1 MSDKINYSIPN
12 PCHEDWNK
20 MYPNDNG
27 RYCGIC
33 NKTVVDFSKMSK
45 NEIQDYFRNI
55 ANGPMICGSFNSK
68 QLNPKSKRNSIQT
81 WSIDLYQNA
90 SDKLKNPLIRKFA
103 LFLIGFVLILTGCK
117 SNTRTTGV
125 IPLLKQE
132 IDTTMVGNIAIEHP
146 DSLKRR
152 SRITNKESYDSINRK
167 PSNINQTQPD

>member
-1 MSDKINYSIPN
+1 MSNRSIYSIPN

-20 MYPNDNG
+20 MTPNEKG

-33 NKTVVDFSKMSK
+33 NKTVIDFSKMSK
-45 NEIQDYFRNI
+45 IEIQDYFRNI
-55 ANGPMICGSFNSK
+55 ANGSKICGSFNSK
-68 QLNPKSKRNSIQT
+68 QLNPKSKRISIQT

-90 SDKLKNPLIRKFA
+90 SDKLKNPLFRKCA
-103 LFLIGFVLILTGCK
+103 LFLIGIVLILTGCK

-132 IDTTMVGNIAIEHP
+132 IDTTMVGDIAIEHP

-152 SRITNKESYDSINRK
+152 SRIIKFESYDSINRK
-167 PSNINQTQPD
+167 SSNIDQPQPD